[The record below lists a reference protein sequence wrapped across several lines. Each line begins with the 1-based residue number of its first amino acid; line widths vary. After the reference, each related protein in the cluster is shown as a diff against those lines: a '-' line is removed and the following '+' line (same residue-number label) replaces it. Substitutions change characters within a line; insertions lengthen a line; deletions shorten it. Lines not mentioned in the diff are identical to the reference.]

1 MVADTTPQSSLRL
14 ASSPYTGEP
23 RSALSRAT
31 VMRTKIL
38 SVTPVNPLGVPAP
51 LTSKGSQENGAN
63 AIPCRRYNPS
73 VKPLKAER
81 LDSSPYTGEP
91 RFALSSPRRAQGSRE
106 ASSVSAVRSCA
117 AGALARSVHAL
128 HNHGAA
134 DLFKSGDV
142 RPRFK
147 VIAKTVFLSS
157 PDAASFCSIPRAL
170 RGEYFL
176 FNFSR
181 FPAQSWRCRPFQIR
195 QCSPPLQGHSQDRIL
210 PPP

>member
-1 MVADTTPQSSLRL
+1 MRGTIFALRK
-14 ASSPYTGEP
+14 
-23 RSALSRAT
+23 AT

-38 SVTPVNPLGVPAP
+38 LVTPLNPLGVTAP
-51 LTSKGSQENGAN
+51 LMNKGSQENGVN
-63 AIPCRRYNPS
+63 AVTGRGYNPS

-117 AGALARSVHAL
+117 ADALARSVHAL
-128 HNHGAA
+128 RNHGAA
-134 DLFKSGDV
+134 DLFKSGNV
-142 RPRFK
+142 CARFK
-147 VIAKTVFLSS
+147 VITKTIFLSS
-157 PDAASFCSIPRAL
+157 PDAASFCSIPRAK
-170 RGEYFL
+170 RGGYFL

-195 QCSPPLQGHSQDRIL
+195 QCLPPLQGHNQDRI
-210 PPP
+210 PQQP